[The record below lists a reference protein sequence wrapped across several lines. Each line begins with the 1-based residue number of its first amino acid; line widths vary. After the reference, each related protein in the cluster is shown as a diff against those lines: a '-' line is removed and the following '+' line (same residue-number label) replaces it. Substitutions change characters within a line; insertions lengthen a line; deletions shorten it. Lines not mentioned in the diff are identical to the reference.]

1 MSYPSIAVFGGD
13 ARQKWLAHTLEAQN
27 LLSAVYAVPDYQPSS
42 PHVTVLEHPA
52 QLSQYTCLAGPV
64 PFCREEQL
72 VLPQTAAPMS
82 LSSFLAFLQPGQ
94 CVAGGNFPASF
105 IAQCH
110 DKQVD
115 IYDYMQ
121 SSSLTLANAALT
133 AEGMLAVLLT
143 QTPYALQQASIL
155 LLGYGRCGM
164 LLAQKLQALGCW
176 VTVCEKDTLR
186 RSLADAQGFATLTPE
201 ELPASLPTHR
211 LVVNTVPELL
221 LTAPLLQLLPAD
233 AQLFDLASTPG
244 GIAQEA
250 AKKQGLFVQRCPGL
264 PGSTAPQT
272 AGQTLA
278 ADLLSNLQIAA
289 LPRKG

>member
-1 MSYPSIAVFGGD
+1 
-13 ARQKWLAHTLEAQN
+13 
-27 LLSAVYAVPDYQPSS
+27 
-42 PHVTVLEHPA
+42 
-52 QLSQYTCLAGPV
+52 
-64 PFCREEQL
+64 
-72 VLPQTAAPMS
+72 MS

-94 CVAGGNFPASF
+94 CVAGGNFPSSF

-110 DKQVD
+110 DKQVY

-244 GIAQEA
+244 GIAHGAERKNAVQPS
-250 AKKQGLFVQRCPGL
+250 GL
-264 PGSTAPQT
+264 
-272 AGQTLA
+272 
-278 ADLLSNLQIAA
+278 
-289 LPRKG
+289 

>member
-13 ARQKWLAHTLEAQN
+13 ARQTWLAHTLETQN
-27 LLSAVYAVPDYQPSS
+27 LLSAVYAVPDYRPVS

-64 PFCREEQL
+64 PFCRKEQL

-105 IAQCH
+105 VAQCH
-110 DKQVD
+110 DKQID

-121 SSSLTLANAALT
+121 SSSLALANAALT

-143 QTPYALQQASIL
+143 QTPYALQQASLL

-164 LLAQKLQALGCW
+164 LLAQKLLALGCR
-176 VTVCEKDTLR
+176 VTVCEKDPLR
-186 RSLADAQGFATLTPE
+186 RSLADAQGLSTLTPE
-201 ELPASLPTHR
+201 ELPDCLPSQQ

-221 LTAPLLQLLPAD
+221 LTASLLQLLPSD
-233 AQLFDLASTPG
+233 AQLFDLASAPG

-250 AKKQGLFVQRCPGL
+250 AKKQGLFVQSCPGL
-264 PGSTAPQT
+264 PGRTAPQT
-272 AGQTLA
+272 AGQKLA
-278 ADLLSNLQIAA
+278 SDLLSHLQTVA
-289 LPRKG
+289 LPQKG

>member
-42 PHVTVLEHPA
+42 SRVAILEHLE
-52 QLSQYTCLAGPV
+52 QLTSYTCLAGPI
-64 PFCREEQL
+64 PFCRKEQI
-72 VLPQTAAPMS
+72 VLPQTATPVS
-82 LSSFLAFLQPGQ
+82 LSSFFTFLQPGQ
-94 CVAGGNFPASF
+94 CIAGGNFPVSF
-105 IAQCH
+105 VSQCRNKH
-110 DKQVD
+110 IE

-121 SSSLTLANAALT
+121 SSPLALANAVLT

-186 RSLADAQGFATLTPE
+186 RSLADAQGFVTLTPE
-201 ELPASLPTHR
+201 ELPASLPAHR
-211 LVVNTVPELL
+211 LVVNTVPEIL
-221 LTAPLLQLLPAD
+221 LTAPLLQLLPSD
-233 AQLFDLASTPG
+233 AQIFDLASTPG
-244 GIAQEA
+244 GIELEA
-250 AKKQGLFVQRCPGL
+250 AKKQGLFVQSCPGL
-264 PGSTAPQT
+264 PGRIAPQT
-272 AGQTLA
+272 AGQKLA
-278 ADLLSNLQIAA
+278 TDLLSHLQTDV
-289 LPRKG
+289 LFRKG